1 MMLIHLLPI
10 RHLTSMEPP
19 TLQDQTNASV
29 IPVTHCL
36 QMHVYYR
43 PTNLYHYN
51 NNLNELWSGTLSS
64 KKSQISPPFSSFF
77 SSSLGGSGGGIRG
90 VLPLKID
97 LKIVISFHFFT
108 VLLSFLINVAKAMSC
123 DCQSMRLPIAFIR
136 SPELNSDFF
145 QFVLVSLFFFNTSGL
160 FFPCGMLYS
169 LLFIRSQVFESVRL
183 LSQSI
188 GLLSFFS
195 TKLWRISFN

>member
-1 MMLIHLLPI
+1 MLVMLIHLLPI
-10 RHLTSMEPP
+10 RHLTSMEPL

-36 QMHVYYR
+36 QMHVQYR

-90 VLPLKID
+90 VLPLKIRRNTKSKFD
-97 LKIVISFHFFT
+97 QKQLMEM
-108 VLLSFLINVAKAMSC
+108 INNDDDVSEKFKYRVVMITTGS
-123 DCQSMRLPIAFIR
+123 QR
-136 SPELNSDFF
+136 S
-145 QFVLVSLFFFNTSGL
+145 
-160 FFPCGMLYS
+160 
-169 LLFIRSQVFESVRL
+169 
-183 LSQSI
+183 
-188 GLLSFFS
+188 
-195 TKLWRISFN
+195 